1 MRFTQNHSSLTVWLA
16 ALLACQFC
24 FDNSARSD
32 FQFSNLAGVNFNS
45 PASLGGIGNDGGVS
59 VGFTLSANASPLLI
73 TSVEMFVARNSGATN
88 GQATLQLRTGS
99 TIASTLF
106 AFQGVDI
113 TTNFVNQQPL
123 QAVVF
128 TPVNPVLLQASQ
140 TYWLTVSSTFVAPTN
155 GLVIGTG
162 DAPIVNDATFA
173 GNRFGDYDAQITPLP
188 SNLTPLIRVNGV
200 TAVPEPSACGLLAVT
215 LIASWCGLRRS
226 RIGRFPLPESSTL
239 PHGQSCA

>member
-1 MRFTQNHSSLTVWLA
+1 
-16 ALLACQFC
+16 
-24 FDNSARSD
+24 
-32 FQFSNLAGVNFNS
+32 
-45 PASLGGIGNDGGVS
+45 
-59 VGFTLSANASPLLI
+59 
-73 TSVEMFVARNSGATN
+73 MFVARNSGATN

-226 RIGRFPLPESSTL
+226 RIGRFPLPNLPRCHMANRALSSTRQKRVATATL
-239 PHGQSCA
+239 SANLKRTKTGLSRRHPAARVSLARWMYRCPFHNL